1 MVAPGTVLI
10 LGFGTLGELVA
21 GALRAHGHA
30 VLGIRRTPVAGAGTC
45 IAADISAAET
55 WQALPQQAAGLG
67 IAWPAQAVLLC
78 ANPGLRR
85 GRDNHLADAALL
97 VHRHL
102 PQARLV
108 YTGTTAVYAD
118 AAGGGVT
125 EESAVITAPGAP
137 AGLLAIEAAVARQ
150 AGALVLR
157 VPALIGPSRRH
168 ALERLQGG
176 ITTVAGDLDRPFS
189 FLHELDLAEI
199 ASAAL
204 RGAYGHGILNV
215 ANPSR
220 SSLRD
225 YYDALARRAGVP
237 APHGDGQHL
246 PSRWIDASRFWR
258 MEPQRPWRSFT
269 SDDPQPHVA

>member
-1 MVAPGTVLI
+1 VVAPGTVLI
-10 LGFGTLGELVA
+10 LGFGTIGELVA
-21 GALRAHGHA
+21 GALRAQGRA
-30 VLGIRRTPVAGAGTC
+30 VLGIRRTPEACADGC
-45 IAADISAAET
+45 IAGDISATAT
-55 WQALPQQAAGLG
+55 WQALPQQAADLG

-85 GRDNHLADAALL
+85 GRDNGLAQAALL
-97 VHRHL
+97 VHQHL

-137 AGLLAIEAAVARQ
+137 EGLLAIEAAVARQ
-150 AGALVLR
+150 AGSLVLR
-157 VPALIGPSRRH
+157 VPALVGPSRRH
-168 ALERLQGG
+168 ALERLHGG

-189 FLHELDLAEI
+189 FLHEQDLAEI
-199 ASAAL
+199 AGAAL
-204 RGAYGHGILNV
+204 AGAYGTGILNV
-215 ANPSR
+215 ASPSR

-225 YYDALARRAGVP
+225 YYETLARRAGVHV
-237 APHGDGQHL
+237 PHGDGQHL

-258 MEPQRPWRSFT
+258 LEPQRAWRSFT
-269 SDDPQPHVA
+269 SDDPQPGMA